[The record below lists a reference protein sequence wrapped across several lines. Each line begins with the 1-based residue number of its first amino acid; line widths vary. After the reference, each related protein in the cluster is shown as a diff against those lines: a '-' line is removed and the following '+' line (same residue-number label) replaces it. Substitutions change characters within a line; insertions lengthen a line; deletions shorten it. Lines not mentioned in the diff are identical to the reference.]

1 MSSMPLMTSEST
13 SIMLNLE
20 VALHET
26 EDLERRRQLRAFLML
41 CRSRLVPDEL
51 GLPRTTRR
59 RVEGLRRGEVAEL
72 IGVSVD
78 WYRSLES
85 GRPVRVSTQLLSRL
99 AGALRLTA
107 SQRLR
112 LFRLSVPELYRLD
125 VPA

>member
-1 MSSMPLMTSEST
+1 MTSEST
-13 SIMLNLE
+13 AIMLNLE
-20 VALHET
+20 VDLHET

-41 CRSRLVPDEL
+41 CRSRLIPDEL

>member
-1 MSSMPLMTSEST
+1 MPLMTSEST